1 MVCVQIRVG
10 YGYGL
15 FDSFFKENI
24 LTIERVNISFDAETS
39 IPKQRLNET
48 MRSYE
53 MRKDLEKNNPL
64 GFIQSQNCSF

>member
-24 LTIERVNISFDAETS
+24 STIERVNISFDAETS
-39 IPKQRLNET
+39 IPKQRPNILH
-48 MRSYE
+48 
-53 MRKDLEKNNPL
+53 
-64 GFIQSQNCSF
+64 